1 MDASRS
7 SLPLQATLECIARSR
22 RREGESTLDLT
33 DVTPG
38 DDDDVTLDL
47 RDLYTKVLVGV
58 FVDGPGGASAAEDL
72 REAVTIL
79 EDIERRSRRVFG
91 ADHPNTLNY
100 EASLEV
106 AHEMLA
112 LSEKCLSR

>member
-1 MDASRS
+1 MGRAAEAKPFLRKNISRARR
-7 SLPLQATLECIARSR
+7 SL
-22 RREGESTLDLT
+22 
-33 DVTPG
+33 G
-38 DDDDVTLDL
+38 DDHHVTLDL
-47 RDLYTKVLVGV
+47 RDRYVRTLVAPLV
-58 FVDGPGGASAAEDL
+58 EDPGSASAAGDL
-72 REAVTIL
+72 REGVTIL